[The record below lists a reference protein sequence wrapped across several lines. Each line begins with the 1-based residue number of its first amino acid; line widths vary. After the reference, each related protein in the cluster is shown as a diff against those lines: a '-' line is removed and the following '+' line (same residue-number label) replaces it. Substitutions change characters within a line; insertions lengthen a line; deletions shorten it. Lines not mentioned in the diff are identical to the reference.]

1 MFVSVEPAEMFMY
14 LVKLFFDQ
22 ENPDS
27 EDAEAKSYLQEHDLE
42 PRYLFDDE
50 LEGRKYQVMQFGGCY
65 LGNHLEALA
74 QIQRR
79 AVEIQVLTEKIQD
92 HLGGL
97 EVGGERLSL
106 DSLRATAA
114 ALVPQFQVGS
124 SFQTGDKGELV
135 AVLDAEIVIEAA
147 RQVVGQAH

>member
-27 EDAEAKSYLQEHDLE
+27 EDAEAKSYLQEHDLK

-97 EVGGERLSL
+97 EVGGEGLSL

-114 ALVPQFQVGS
+114 ALAPQFQIES

-147 RQVVGQAH
+147 KQVIGRAH

>member
-1 MFVSVEPAEMFMY
+1 
-14 LVKLFFDQ
+14 
-22 ENPDS
+22 
-27 EDAEAKSYLQEHDLE
+27 
-42 PRYLFDDE
+42 
-50 LEGRKYQVMQFGGCY
+50 MQFGGCY

-97 EVGGERLSL
+97 EVGGESLSL

-114 ALVPQFQVGS
+114 ALAPQFQVES

-147 RQVVGQAH
+147 RQVIGQAH